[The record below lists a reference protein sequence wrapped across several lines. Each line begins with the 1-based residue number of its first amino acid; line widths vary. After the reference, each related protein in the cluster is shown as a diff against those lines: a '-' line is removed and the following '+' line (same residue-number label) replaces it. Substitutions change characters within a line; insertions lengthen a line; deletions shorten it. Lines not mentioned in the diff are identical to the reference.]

1 MFSCRTARATAM
13 ACRWPPD
20 SFAARVSTQGMST
33 PMSSRNQLGGAHRP
47 VAEKPEPAA
56 AGVFAVEKQIVVHAQ
71 LANQRQILEHSLDAV
86 LACVLHRTEPN
97 LLALKIDAATVR
109 RFAVRSERSCY
120 NQCRRSIRYAR
131 QVVLRELI
139 YGINRVPHP
148 QMITDRLSP
157 FANNVL
163 PFALNLRGAAHI
175 RK

>member
-1 MFSCRTARATAM
+1 
-13 ACRWPPD
+13 
-20 SFAARVSTQGMST
+20 
-33 PMSSRNQLGGAHRP
+33 MSSRNQLGGAHRP

-120 NQCRRSIRYAR
+120 NQCRRSIRYAKAGR
-131 QVVLRELI
+131 PQGTHLWHKQ
-139 YGINRVPHP
+139 GSPSANDNRP
-148 QMITDRLSP
+148 T
-157 FANNVL
+157 FAV
-163 PFALNLRGAAHI
+163 